1 MLDRQIIIQT
11 LIEKKG
17 FKNFLE
23 IGVFRGNVFFNI
35 KAKHK
40 VAVDPSF
47 SFTTSKRI
55 RRTIKSP
62 NNLFANFIEKTS
74 DDFFAQDAPTLYS
87 TTKVDISLIDGMHE
101 YEFALRD
108 VENTLKYLQPNG
120 VIIMHDC
127 NPQTPEA
134 AVSFND
140 WKNRNFEGN
149 WNGDVWK
156 TIVYLRSLRK
166 DINVFVLDCDHGLGI
181 ITWGTPENLLTYTP
195 EAIEKMTYDDFV
207 NKRKELLNLKAPE
220 YFKQY
225 FKI

>member
-1 MLDRQIIIQT
+1 
-11 LIEKKG
+11 
-17 FKNFLE
+17 
-23 IGVFRGNVFFNI
+23 
-35 KAKHK
+35 
-40 VAVDPSF
+40 
-47 SFTTSKRI
+47 
-55 RRTIKSP
+55 
-62 NNLFANFIEKTS
+62 
-74 DDFFAQDAPTLYS
+74 
-87 TTKVDISLIDGMHE
+87 
-101 YEFALRD
+101 
-108 VENTLKYLQPNG
+108 
-120 VIIMHDC
+120 MHDC

-195 EAIEKMTYDDFV
+195 EAIEKMTYDEFV

-225 FKI
+225 FKL